1 MRDLSWALDHVELT
15 TVGVDIGSSTS
26 HLIFSRLWLERE
38 GQLLSSRFVVRRR
51 ATLSE
56 SPILLT
62 PYRADG
68 LIDVERLAE
77 FIEGAYAAASMT
89 PGNVDTGAVILTGVA
104 LERANSRSIAELFAR
119 DGGKFVCASAGHILE
134 AILAAHGSGAVERS
148 RESGTR
154 VLNVDIGGGTTKFAL
169 VEAGRVTGTLAIGVG
184 ARLIRFAADGTL
196 EHVEDH
202 GAILARLAGVR
213 LQRGRRLGQAGRD
226 RLATT
231 MADEIVGRARGHGE
245 QPGHGVLRL
254 AGSLPPM
261 AEGADA
267 ITFSGGVSEFLYD
280 HEAHD
285 YGDLGRELADAVRSQ
300 WPRLP
305 PVARPAQ
312 RIRATVIGAAQYTV
326 QLSGNTVHITDP
338 TLLPLR
344 NVPVVCVTG
353 DPPSP
358 FNADTIGAAITRQ
371 QAAQGLQQ
379 MAADLVAVA
388 LAWQFPPRYAALR
401 SLAEGLLAVG
411 AADPLGSSPIV
422 VALQGDIAA
431 SLGRILS
438 EDLAVARP
446 LVILDGLDLA
456 PLDYLDVGAL
466 LQPAGVVPV
475 VIKSLLF
482 PGSASND
489 VVSGKVD

>member
-38 GQLLSSRFVVRRR
+38 RQLLSSRFIVTRR

-56 SPILLT
+56 SPIRLT

-68 LIDVERLAE
+68 LIDVERLAA
-77 FIEGAYAAASMT
+77 FITSAYAAAGLT
-89 PGNVDTGAVILTGVA
+89 PGDIDTGAVILTGVA

-148 RESGTR
+148 RESGVR

-169 VEAGRVTGTLAIGVG
+169 VEDGRVTGTLVIGVG

-196 EHVEDH
+196 EDIEKH
-202 GAILARLAGVR
+202 GATLAGLAGVR
-213 LQRGRRLGQAGRD
+213 LRRSRRLSQADRK
-226 RLATT
+226 RLAET
-231 MADEIVGRARGHGE
+231 MAREIVSRVRGNGE
-245 QPGHGVLRL
+245 QTGTRALHL
-254 AGSLPPM
+254 AGSLP
-261 AEGADA
+261 ARVSRVDA
-267 ITFSGGVSEFLYD
+267 VTFSGGVSEFLYGR
-280 HEAHD
+280 EAHD
-285 YGDLGRELADAVRSQ
+285 YCDLGRELADAVRSE

-305 PVARPAQ
+305 PVAQPAQ

-326 QLSGNTVHITDP
+326 QLSGNTVHISDP
-338 TLLPLR
+338 SLLPLR
-344 NVPVVCVTG
+344 NVPVVSVTG

-358 FNADTIGAAITRQ
+358 FNAGSIGAAITRQ
-371 QAAQGLQQ
+371 RAAQGWQE
-379 MAADLVAVA
+379 AAGPVGVAVT
-388 LAWQFPPRYAALR
+388 WQFPPRYAALR
-401 SLAEGLLAVG
+401 SLAEGLLSAG
-411 AADPLGSSPIV
+411 TADPGGRSPIV
-422 VALQGDIAA
+422 VALRGDMAA
-431 SLGRILS
+431 SLGRILRH
-438 EDLAVARP
+438 DLGVARP

-456 PLDYLDVGAL
+456 PLDYLDVGEL
-466 LQPAGVVPV
+466 RQPSGVVPV

-482 PGSASND
+482 PGSVADEAASVD
-489 VVSGKVD
+489 VE